1 MTLMIR
7 ADLHRLVDELPD
19 ASVDAAGRLL
29 ERAQDPMLA
38 VLDAAPADDEPLTSE
53 DIAAIEDGE
62 AAYRRGESVPLGQ
75 VMAELDARDTA
86 TDAAG

>member
-1 MTLMIR
+1 MLR

-38 VLDAAPADDEPLTSE
+38 VLDAAPADDEPLT
-53 DIAAIEDGE
+53 DDDVAAVQEGE
-62 AAYRRGESVPLGQ
+62 AAYRRGECQSLGQ
-75 VMAELDARDTA
+75 VMAELDAQDTA
-86 TDAAG
+86 GDATV